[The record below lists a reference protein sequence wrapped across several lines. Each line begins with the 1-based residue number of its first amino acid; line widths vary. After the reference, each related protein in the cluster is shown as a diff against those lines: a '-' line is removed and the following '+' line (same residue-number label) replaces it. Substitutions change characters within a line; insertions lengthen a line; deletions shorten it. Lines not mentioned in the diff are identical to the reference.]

1 MTSFFMT
8 DLDNQLGFLI
18 SHRALSNSPKDP
30 TVLYFDILLLITDLF
45 VEVENSSVKMLI
57 VDSLVSSASGLTFD
71 FFRKHGGTNNENY
84 QFYSA

>member
-1 MTSFFMT
+1 MPSFFMT
-8 DLDNQLGFLI
+8 DLDNQLGFLA
-18 SHRALSNSPKDP
+18 SHHALSNSPKDS

-71 FFRKHGGTNNENY
+71 FLENMEVHTMKTINSI
-84 QFYSA
+84 QL